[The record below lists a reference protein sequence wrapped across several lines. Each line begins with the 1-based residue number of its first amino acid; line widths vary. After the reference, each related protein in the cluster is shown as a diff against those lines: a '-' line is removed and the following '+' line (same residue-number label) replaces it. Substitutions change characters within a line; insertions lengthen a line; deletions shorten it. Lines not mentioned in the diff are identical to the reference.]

1 MMAENTLYQYG
12 TLSSLLAGAMD
23 GSKSINDLLK
33 HGDFGIGTLDGSDG
47 ELMIIEG
54 QAFHARQNGDV
65 VKLSGNETVP
75 YAAVTYFDP
84 EYQFPLVKDK
94 SSQEIGNLIYTHL
107 TSVNLFAAIQI
118 KGTFK
123 KMHVRVVPKQQK
135 PYRPF
140 SAIVQ
145 PEFRAENISGTIVGF
160 YTPEL
165 FHGAAVAGYHLHFL
179 SDDGQFGGHIMDY
192 ELEKGIITMQT
203 MTEYTQGFP
212 MVDNF
217 LNTTFDVKELLKE
230 IEVSE

>member
-1 MMAENTLYQYG
+1 MSENTLYQFG

-23 GSKSINDLLK
+23 GGKTINDLLK

-47 ELMIIEG
+47 ELMVING
-54 QAFHARQNGDV
+54 QAFHARQTGDV

-75 YAAVTYFDP
+75 YAAVTYFEP
-84 EYQFPLVKDK
+84 EYEFPLIQNEN
-94 SSQEIGNLIYTHL
+94 SETIGKLIYDHL
-107 TSVNLFAAIQI
+107 KSVNLFHSIQI

-123 KMHVRVVPKQQK
+123 HMHVRVVPKQQK

-140 SAIVQ
+140 SAVVQ
-145 PEFRAENISGTIVGF
+145 PEFEADNISGTIVGF

-165 FHGAAVAGYHLHFL
+165 FHGVSVSGYHLHFL

-192 ELEKGIITMQT
+192 ELAEGTITMQAL
-203 MTEYTQGFP
+203 TEFTQGFP
-212 MVDNF
+212 STQNF
-217 LNTTFDVKELLKE
+217 LETEFDVHELIKE